1 MTRSIPYR
9 LLCLIAT
16 VSAFATPSAAQNSNA
31 SAAPGTADRAP
42 DAKPAGASAPAKLI
56 YRPPVRGAPGGRVGG
71 GSRGSERE
79 LFLLLALAPEHS
91 ALTALEQP
99 TLYWYI
105 SRPTELPIEFTLI
118 DAKGTQPLVETR
130 IVSPTSAGVQRLS
143 LSNYGVKLTP
153 GVAYRWYVA
162 VIADP
167 QRRSKDILAGGAVE
181 RVEVPEQAAAA
192 LRAAPREARPA
203 RLAEAGLWYDA
214 LQALGEWLEAEP
226 SSAEALRQRA
236 ELLTQVGLTGLD
248 TQ

>member
-1 MTRSIPYR
+1 MSVFT
-9 LLCLIAT
+9 
-16 VSAFATPSAAQNSNA
+16 TPSAAQNSNA

-42 DAKPAGASAPAKLI
+42 DAKAQPSASAPPKLI

-118 DAKGTQPLVETR
+118 DTKGTQPLVETR
-130 IVSPTSAGVQRLS
+130 IASPTSAGVQRLS
-143 LSNYGVKLTP
+143 LSNYDVKLTP

-181 RVEVPEQAAAA
+181 RVEVPEQAATA
-192 LRAAPREARPA
+192 LRAAPGRRDLRDWLKRDCGMTRCKPLASGSKQSRPA
-203 RLAEAGLWYDA
+203 RRPCA
-214 LQALGEWLEAEP
+214 
-226 SSAEALRQRA
+226 SAQSCSRKW
-236 ELLTQVGLTGLD
+236 D
-248 TQ
+248 